1 MLSVTIEYV
10 SHLWTTDIIPS
21 LFSTAIYRK
30 ENSGLIE
37 RTQYLKSEVL
47 GLVPNTVTC
56 WL

>member
-1 MLSVTIEYV
+1 MLSVRIEYV